1 MYIYSEKT
9 NKKYDSVEAC
19 VEAEKAYDE
28 QLERARLEKEQLA
41 SERATRAKEVEESY
55 QKIVDA
61 RKEYEA
67 VLDKFVADY
76 GSFHFT
82 VHSGDMNPF
91 NLLDWFLD

>member
-9 NKKYDSVEAC
+9 KKKYDTVDAC
-19 VEAEKAYDE
+19 VEAEKEFDE
-28 QLERARLEKEQLA
+28 QLERARLEKEKLA
-41 SERATRAKEVEESY
+41 SERATRAKEVEDAY

-61 RKEYEA
+61 RKEYDA

-82 VHSGDMNPF
+82 VHNGDMNPF
-91 NLLDWFLD
+91 SLLDWFFD